1 MTKIEDKGFPKA
13 SVASPRRI
21 LVATDLKDGEYLL
34 PHAIAQAKACGASV
48 TLVHAILPAETLP
61 VDAGAIAYVD
71 WTKTE
76 QDIEVEL
83 LRLAAAIDAEGIR
96 CDVVAKHGFAAAV
109 VEEQIQATR
118 ANRLIMASHGR
129 GKWGQFMMGSV
140 ANQLLGTVN
149 IPIFVVG
156 PKSANFPEHAR
167 PRRILHPVSLNG
179 AYRRGVEQAF
189 ELAKS
194 FGAELTLL
202 HIPDRDVEA
211 SIHPGCTLTWAENLF
226 ATLVPEG
233 LQLQPPIQVSVAF
246 GNVVDEIRREASRMG
261 ADWIVLGV
269 EEGYPFWPL
278 KDSTAYKVL
287 AVAECPVLAIRSDPY
302 QVERATWLERAA
314 YSAIG

>member
-1 MTKIEDKGFPKA
+1 
-13 SVASPRRI
+13 
-21 LVATDLKDGEYLL
+21 
-34 PHAIAQAKACGASV
+34 
-48 TLVHAILPAETLP
+48 
-61 VDAGAIAYVD
+61 
-71 WTKTE
+71 
-76 QDIEVEL
+76 
-83 LRLAAAIDAEGIR
+83 
-96 CDVVAKHGFAAAV
+96 
-109 VEEQIQATR
+109 
-118 ANRLIMASHGR
+118 
-129 GKWGQFMMGSV
+129 
-140 ANQLLGTVN
+140 
-149 IPIFVVG
+149 
-156 PKSANFPEHAR
+156 
-167 PRRILHPVSLNG
+167 
-179 AYRRGVEQAF
+179 VEQAF